1 MIINLDVP
9 GGHGRI
15 RLPGGWP
22 GLAELADVAHALAES
37 ARRCPDCPDVLASEF
52 LRAMARV
59 APADLA
65 AALRELAGPETAS
78 GPGKAEQAL
87 AALYEK
93 HAAGL
98 AAIEAAYKAGPPQTA
113 R

>member
-1 MIINLDVP
+1 VP
-9 GGHGRI
+9 
-15 RLPGGWP
+15 
-22 GLAELADVAHALAES
+22 V
-37 ARRCPDCPDVLASEF
+37 SEF

-65 AALRELAGPETAS
+65 AALRELAGP
-78 GPGKAEQAL
+78 GPGETGQGL

-93 HAAGL
+93 HAGEF
-98 AAIEAAYKAGPPQTA
+98 AAIEAAYKVGPSQTA